1 MVASRASLVY
11 GFTRLPVYLFVSPP
25 CVFLFPARCFYCASA
40 LSIHHHPLSAF
51 VFAPCPPR
59 KALFCQITVPTAL
72 RPSSLSCEGRNY
84 FGAFLAVVCCA
95 LRPFPCAEAVYS
107 RSDVEFPYRCAGFS
121 VGRGGAT
128 LAWWLAFA
136 LSCRTSRRFAL
147 RFRVFA
153 PSARVA
159 STASHPFVA
168 GCGKSAPISTYP
180 QFVFHRLV
188 HPVEKLFTTPCVFLP
203 AFPFSLRRAHRPPPT
218 RQPKAPLARAYIYIG
233 VAKGEKDSAPSA
245 AFRCG
250 RGRLGAW
257 GADRWPRPMD
267 KGLVG
272 GQGARKGVGERAVRG
287 AAGAAIGRR
296 QAKVP
301 GGAHGVCTRV
311 ATVGEEEGSPGR
323 CACTIRAQ
331 RQVELP
337 NEVCKL

>member
-1 MVASRASLVY
+1 MLLSFTGLLVCPFTCLQVRPACFCSQHVASTVQ
-11 GFTRLPVYLFVSPP
+11 
-25 CVFLFPARCFYCASA
+25 ARCRFSITPFRVDLGSLPAEKGLVLLNHSA
-40 LSIHHHPLSAF
+40 HRLAPLVVIVRGAQ
-51 VFAPCPPR
+51 
-59 KALFCQITVPTAL
+59 LFW
-72 RPSSLSCEGRNY
+72 G
-84 FGAFLAVVCCA
+84 FLAVVCCA
-95 LRPFPCAEAVYS
+95 LRPFPFAEAVYL
-107 RSDVEFPYRCAGFS
+107 RSDVEFPCRCAPFS
-121 VGRGGAT
+121 VCRSGAS

-136 LSCRTSRRFAL
+136 PSCRTSRRFAL
-147 RFRVFA
+147 HFRVFA

-203 AFPFSLRRAHRPPPT
+203 RLSLFPPQGTPPPPA
-218 RQPKAPLARAYIYIG
+218 RQPKAPLARVYIYIG

-250 RGRLGAW
+250 RGGSMRRGLIGGPAPWTKASWVGRAREKEW
-257 GADRWPRPMD
+257 GSA
-267 KGLVG
+267 LSVG
-272 GQGARKGVGERAVRG
+272 QRG
-287 AAGAAIGRR
+287 GAIGRR
-296 QAKVP
+296 QAKAL

-311 ATVGEEEGSPGR
+311 ATVGEEEGLPGR

-331 RQVELP
+331 MQVELP

>member
-1 MVASRASLVY
+1 MQPRSR
-11 GFTRLPVYLFVSPP
+11 FTITPFRVDLGS
-25 CVFLFPARCFYCASA
+25 
-40 LSIHHHPLSAF
+40 LSAEKGL
-51 VFAPCPPR
+51 VLLNHSAHRLAPLVVIVR
-59 KALFCQITVPTAL
+59 GAQLFW
-72 RPSSLSCEGRNY
+72 G
-84 FGAFLAVVCCA
+84 FLAVVCCA
-95 LRPFPCAEAVYS
+95 LRPFPFAEAVYS
-107 RSDVEFPYRCAGFS
+107 RSDVEFPCRCAGFS
-121 VGRGGAT
+121 VRRGGT
-128 LAWWLAFA
+128 SLARWFAFA
-136 LSCRTSRRFAL
+136 PSCRSFRRFAL
-147 RFRVFA
+147 HFRVFA

-203 AFPFSLRRAHRPPPT
+203 AFPFFLRRAHRPPPA
-218 RQPKAPLARAYIYIG
+218 RQPKVSLARAYIYIG

-250 RGRLGAW
+250 RRGSVRGW
-257 GADRWPRPMD
+257 ADRWPRPMD
-267 KGLVG
+267 KGLAG

-296 QAKVP
+296 QAKAP

-311 ATVGEEEGSPGR
+311 ATVGEEEGLPGR